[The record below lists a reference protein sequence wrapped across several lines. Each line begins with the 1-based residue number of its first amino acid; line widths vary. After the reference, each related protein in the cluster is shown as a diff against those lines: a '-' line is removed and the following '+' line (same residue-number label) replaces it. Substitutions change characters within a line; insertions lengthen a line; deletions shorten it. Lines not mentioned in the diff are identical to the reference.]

1 MKDIKLYIDLEC
13 VEPNHGVEAIL
24 VGLAAERK
32 NHKAI
37 IKLVRKLAEKDLQA
51 VCEHQPI
58 HITKRHG
65 EFFIRDSHNKTL
77 FGRER
82 KIHSSTHHHHGK
94 KNK

>member
-1 MKDIKLYIDLEC
+1 MKHTSLYIDLEC

-37 IKLVRKLAEKDLQA
+37 IKLVRKLAERDLQA
-51 VCEHQPI
+51 VCEHSPV
-58 HITKRHG
+58 HVSKTHG
-65 EFFIRDSHNKTL
+65 EYFIRDSHGKTL